1 MPTREYRTYP
11 SFDRA
16 FVQLSQELIN
26 IEESDPAAGRFV
38 SAPRGQ
44 EIKEIL
50 AAPFVIEN
58 PRHRVLGVPA
68 RKFSMEYLA
77 AELVWYFAGH
87 NQCDWIERH
96 ASFWTHIQ
104 NDDGTLNSAYGDRI
118 FNRGLLKGD
127 GTTGQLDRNQWQ
139 MVLDELRKDP
149 DSRRAVIHIRS
160 VDDGFDAKDVPC
172 TLTLQFLLREG
183 NLDMIVHMRSN
194 DLVLG
199 SCYDVPAFTLMQ
211 EVMANDLGVELGRY
225 YHFANSLHVYSR
237 HYDMARE
244 AAYEDAHLMRTSNGS
259 KNEPMTALE
268 PHVTIDVM
276 REWAANLYKF
286 DIDLDKIAESCS
298 SFADLKNEITLELKK
313 VVSTC
318 DVSLMRDIARL
329 LATSAMKRAAKNYP
343 ERKEEMSQHRTQ
355 IFVELEDPSIR
366 ACVR

>member
-1 MPTREYRTYP
+1 MSTREYRTYE

-16 FVQLSQELIN
+16 FIDLSRELIS

-68 RKFSMEYLA
+68 RKFSTEYLA

-87 NQCDWIERH
+87 NRCDWIERH

-118 FNRGLLKGD
+118 FNRGLLKGG

-149 DSRRAVIHIRS
+149 DSRRAVIHIRA

-183 NLDMIVHMRSN
+183 RLDMIVHMRSN

-211 EVMANDLGVELGRY
+211 EVMANDLSVELGRY

-244 AAYEDAHLMRTSNGS
+244 AAGEDVHLVRTSNGGM
-259 KNEPMTALE
+259 NESMTALE

-276 REWAANLYKF
+276 REWAAALYKF
-286 DIDLDKIAESCS
+286 DIDLDNIAEACS
-298 SFADLKNEITLELKK
+298 SLADLKNEIARELKK
-313 VVSTC
+313 VVLSC
-318 DVSLMRDIARL
+318 DVSLVRDIARL
-329 LATSAMKRAAKNYP
+329 LATSAMKRAAKNRP
-343 ERKEEMSQHRTQ
+343 EWKEEMNQHRTQ
-355 IFVELEDPSIR
+355 ILMELEDPSIR
-366 ACVR
+366 ACTR